1 MELTWREKHLLRA
14 IGQACRYPVARFE
27 LHSDSS
33 EELVMTALEYV
44 RITEPEDSMELIQ
57 ERAGALK
64 ALRQK
69 GLIAADFSVNIWV
82 AGDYDVY
89 YRSAGYEL
97 LCHTAMEA
105 AKRPDTLF
113 TIPMLVQGY
122 LRLTRR
128 GEQYCKIK

>member
-1 MELTWREKHLLRA
+1 MELTWREKHLLRELS
-14 IGQACRYPVARFE
+14 QAGRYPVARFE

-33 EELVMTALEYV
+33 EELVMTALDYV
-44 RITEPEDSMELIQ
+44 RITEPEDSMELIK

-64 ALRQK
+64 TLHEK

-82 AGDYDVY
+82 TGDYDVY
-89 YRSAGYEL
+89 YRSAVYEL

-113 TIPMLVQGY
+113 TIPVLVKGY